1 MTTTH
6 KAAHS
11 EAGTVAGSTG
21 ARLAQGTQELDVWAE
36 TPVMAHTHPWL
47 ETVPVTD
54 ELVELASP
62 IESGGLSLIAE
73 LEA

>member
-1 MTTTH
+1 
-6 KAAHS
+6 
-11 EAGTVAGSTG
+11 
-21 ARLAQGTQELDVWAE
+21 
-36 TPVMAHTHPWL
+36 MAHTHPWL